1 MNWFGRTS
9 LLVIFL
15 FSVGACTSG
24 PHTPATVEQQHAGNG
39 DCEKKLQTVGSAG
52 AAKPTQSGVGDSIDH
67 DGPCGGPSA
76 AEQLQRRG
84 RIEQHRFG
92 LDYMD
97 EG

>member
-15 FSVGACTSG
+15 FSVGGCTSG
-24 PHTPATVEQQHAGNG
+24 PHTPAPVEQQHAGNG
-39 DCEKKLQTVGSAG
+39 DCQNKLQAGGSAG
-52 AAKPTQSGVGDSIDH
+52 AARPTQSGAGDSIDH

-76 AEQLQRRG
+76 AKQLQQRG
-84 RIEQHRFG
+84 RIDQHRFG